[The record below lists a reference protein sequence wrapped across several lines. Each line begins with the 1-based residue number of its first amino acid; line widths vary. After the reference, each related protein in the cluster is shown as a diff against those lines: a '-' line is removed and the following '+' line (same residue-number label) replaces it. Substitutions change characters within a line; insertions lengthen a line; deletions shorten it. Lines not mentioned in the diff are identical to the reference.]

1 MQTHLPCRGWRSI
14 LHYLLAAAAAAAVG
28 CLSQCA
34 WSGATIRRSH
44 SRPNEVPPSKRER
57 LLWRPQDTYQGQTG
71 RSQEDN
77 GLFFL
82 ATPVNVTDMPESER
96 NPQFS
101 HWRSAIKK
109 VKNLKEFYSCLLT
122 ATQKAE
128 VDSSVFGAAMQKCG
142 YRRWWDALL
151 DVYRI
156 QCDMGI
162 SLSGI
167 QRCIFLA
174 ALGNCLKDRSI
185 SHWNMNGRRVKGLVL
200 GKQIWQGMSAPSEA
214 TDYDYNTALSSA
226 LSLCAAVGEAALPW
240 ASEILELPSH
250 FQKNVFVYTSL
261 LSLYEQTRH
270 HLKVEELL
278 KEMVSKSQPPNV
290 VTLGELMN
298 AAGSDLKRAEQLWNQ
313 LVDEFNVTPNVIC
326 YVAHAKVSILAGRPF
341 RAMRI
346 LDKMWNEGLGDHNNQ
361 AALVYLQALLIACH
375 SDPSRF
381 SARLSSYLE
390 GAPSM
395 QNAGLQMKRQW
406 SQMTNLGHS
415 LLSSP
420 MTVKFRDLLV
430 SKNAKQGEM
439 KNWKDHLATSKYLI
453 EEQDKEATP
462 KRKSD
467 LKILKLNL
475 QPEIKLSAHFKDAH
489 FSCFPLPGFN
499 SKRFLL
505 FSLPSMAGGKD
516 LWAVQ
521 VV

>member
-14 LHYLLAAAAAAAVG
+14 LHYLLAAAAAAAAVG

-57 LLWRPQDTYQGQTG
+57 LLWRPQDTFQGQTG

-156 QCDMGI
+156 QCDMDI

-185 SHWNMNGRRVKGLVL
+185 SRWNMNGRRVKGLLL

-261 LSLYEQTRH
+261 LSLYEQTGH

-298 AAGSDLKRAEQLWNQ
+298 AAGRDWKRAEQLWNQ
-313 LVDEFNVTPNVIC
+313 LVDEFNATPNVIC

-346 LDKMWNEGLGDHNNQ
+346 LDKMWNEGLGDDNNQ

-462 KRKSD
+462 KRESD

-475 QPEIKLSAHFKDAH
+475 QPEIKLSAHF
-489 FSCFPLPGFN
+489 
-499 SKRFLL
+499 
-505 FSLPSMAGGKD
+505 
-516 LWAVQ
+516 
-521 VV
+521 